1 MDSQDWN
8 KDITARQVADRQ
20 ITLMLL
26 WRKGI
31 LLFHDVHYKAQTAVP
46 IIKEYFKKANIN
58 WVDPTVAKI

>member
-1 MDSQDWN
+1 
-8 KDITARQVADRQ
+8 
-20 ITLMLL
+20 MLL

-31 LLFHDVHYKAQTAVP
+31 LLFHDVHSKAQTAVP